1 MVVFLCVPKSVLAS
15 TGDRSQMFYSC
26 LQDCLAQNCSGSV
39 THSNHE
45 TYFKF
50 FHLKKK
56 KLGSSQDSQSFFIL
70 RALHWT
76 CSDECKYF
84 CMWPTVNWF
93 VEAEIGVQQ
102 FYGKWPF
109 IRFWGIQEPA
119 ATLFSILNL
128 VGHVVMIRRFR
139 KEVKPSA
146 PFYLMTHY
154 FCIICCQA
162 WLWSTIFHIRD
173 VRFTEIMD
181 YLGAFSM
188 VLFSVYHFFVR
199 VLAFQS
205 HSSQYSLFFGMAIGF
220 FFVYHSYTTFFVKMD
235 YGYNMLINIAFGA
248 VNILGWSIWCLK
260 FYKRRPYV
268 KQCAAFLALVAFTT
282 LFELL
287 DFPPLFW
294 VLDAHALWH
303 LSTAPLAILWYK
315 FLIDDCN
322 YMEGQKLNLEKLA

>member
-1 MVVFLCVPKSVLAS
+1 MKEIVTAITAVFFFILKSVLAS

-26 LQDCLAQNCSGSV
+26 LQDCLAQNCSGS
-39 THSNHE
+39 
-45 TYFKF
+45 
-50 FHLKKK
+50 
-56 KLGSSQDSQSFFIL
+56 SQDSQSSLIL
-70 RALHWT
+70 RALQWT

-109 IRFWGIQEPA
+109 VRIWGIQEPA

-128 VGHVVMIRRFR
+128 VGHVVMIKRFR
-139 KEVKPSA
+139 KEVRPSA
-146 PFYLMTHY
+146 PFYRMTHY
-154 FCIICCQA
+154 FCFICCHA

-188 VLFSVYHFFVR
+188 VLFSVYHFLSR
-199 VLAFQS
+199 VLAFES
-205 HSSQYSLFFGMAIGF
+205 RSFQYSLFFGIAIGF
-220 FFVYHSYTTFFVKMD
+220 YFVYHSYTTFFVKMD

-248 VNILGWSIWCLK
+248 VNILGWSIWCFK

-268 KQCAAFLALVAFTT
+268 KQCAAFVALVAFTT
-282 LFELL
+282 LFEVL

-315 FLIDDCN
+315 FLIDDCHH
-322 YMEGQKLNLEKLA
+322 MEGQKLDLEKLA

>member
-1 MVVFLCVPKSVLAS
+1 MKEIVTAITVVFFFILKSVLAS

-26 LQDCLAQNCSGSV
+26 LQDCLAQNCSGS
-39 THSNHE
+39 
-45 TYFKF
+45 
-50 FHLKKK
+50 
-56 KLGSSQDSQSFFIL
+56 SQDSQSSLIL
-70 RALHWT
+70 RALQWT

-109 IRFWGIQEPA
+109 VRIWGIQEPA

-128 VGHVVMIRRFR
+128 VGHVVMIKRFR
-139 KEVKPSA
+139 KEVRPSA
-146 PFYLMTHY
+146 PFYRMTHY
-154 FCIICCQA
+154 FCFICCHA

-188 VLFSVYHFFVR
+188 VLFSVYHFLSR
-199 VLAFQS
+199 VLAFES
-205 HSSQYSLFFGMAIGF
+205 RSFQYSLFFGIAIGF
-220 FFVYHSYTTFFVKMD
+220 YFVYHSYTTFFVKMD

-248 VNILGWSIWCLK
+248 
-260 FYKRRPYV
+260 
-268 KQCAAFLALVAFTT
+268 CAAFVALVAFTT
-282 LFELL
+282 LFEVL

-315 FLIDDCN
+315 FLIDDCHH
-322 YMEGQKLNLEKLA
+322 MEGQKLDLEKLA